1 MALGAEGTGTDERT
15 EGADLMALG
24 ADVADEADES
34 AAKSL
39 DSMALGAEG
48 TDERA
53 EGADLMALG
62 ADVADETATGL
73 DLMALGAAPEAFFI
87 ACSAK

>member
-1 MALGAEGTGTDERT
+1 
-15 EGADLMALG
+15 
-24 ADVADEADES
+24 
-34 AAKSL
+34 
-39 DSMALGAEG
+39 MALGAEG